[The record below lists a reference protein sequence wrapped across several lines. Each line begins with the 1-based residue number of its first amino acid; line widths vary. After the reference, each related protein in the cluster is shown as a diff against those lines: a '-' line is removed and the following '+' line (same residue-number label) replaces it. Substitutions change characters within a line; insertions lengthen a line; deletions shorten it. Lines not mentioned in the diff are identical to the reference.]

1 MSGVESKIAEYRKGL
16 SNNAALENLKGTP
29 DQWMLD
35 DDAYVASVLRESA
48 GGSATVQAKAADAPY
63 TLSDLD
69 ALGQYASALSAM
81 EKPNN
86 TNIYTMDEARI
97 GLDFSML
104 AMKTDALRNSGKIG
118 NTMAGLLQK
127 TMDSFMQSFLDRLDG
142 QLSANRNV
150 GAIVERRV
158 LAIPADRSYIT
169 VESGQTAESY
179 TAGLRQKYITAL
191 ALAGAYVLLYVI
203 VWCVIGSM
211 KRKAR

>member
-1 MSGVESKIAEYRKGL
+1 
-16 SNNAALENLKGTP
+16 
-29 DQWMLD
+29 MLD

-48 GGSATVQAKAADAPY
+48 GGTTTVQAKAADAPY

-104 AMKTDALRNSGKIG
+104 AMKTDTLRNSGKIS

-127 TMDSFMQSFLDRLDG
+127 TMDGFMQSFLDRLDG
-142 QLSANRNV
+142 QLSANRNA
-150 GAIVERRV
+150 GTAMGDKAGCAAPNRN
-158 LAIPADRSYIT
+158 T
-169 VESGQTAESY
+169 VWDVYNQTM
-179 TAGLRQKYITAL
+179 QQ
-191 ALAGAYVLLYVI
+191 
-203 VWCVIGSM
+203 
-211 KRKAR
+211 